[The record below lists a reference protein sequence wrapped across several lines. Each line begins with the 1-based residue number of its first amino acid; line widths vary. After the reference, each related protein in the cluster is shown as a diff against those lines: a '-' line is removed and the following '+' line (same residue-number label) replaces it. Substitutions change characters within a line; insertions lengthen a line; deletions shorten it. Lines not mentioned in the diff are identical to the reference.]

1 MDKKKILVAD
11 DEEQIL
17 SMIEKKLTN
26 SNYDCITTSN
36 GKEVLNL
43 AMTAQP
49 DLILLDIAMP
59 DMDGYMVAGD
69 LRKGETTK
77 NIPIIFLTGKELE
90 PRSIN
95 ERVAEIGAFG
105 FVMKPTSLQEL
116 LEKIRAAIGK

>member
-36 GKEVLNL
+36 GREVLNL

-69 LRKGETTK
+69 LRKGKTTK
-77 NIPIIFLTGKELE
+77 ISP
-90 PRSIN
+90 
-95 ERVAEIGAFG
+95 
-105 FVMKPTSLQEL
+105 
-116 LEKIRAAIGK
+116 

>member
-26 SNYDCITTSN
+26 SNYDCITTPKA
-36 GKEVLNL
+36 KEVLNL
-43 AMTAQP
+43 AMTTQP

-59 DMDGYMVAGD
+59 DMDGYTVAGD
-69 LRKGETTK
+69 LRKEKTTK

-90 PRSIN
+90 PRAIN

-116 LEKIRAAIGK
+116 LEKIRAAIGD